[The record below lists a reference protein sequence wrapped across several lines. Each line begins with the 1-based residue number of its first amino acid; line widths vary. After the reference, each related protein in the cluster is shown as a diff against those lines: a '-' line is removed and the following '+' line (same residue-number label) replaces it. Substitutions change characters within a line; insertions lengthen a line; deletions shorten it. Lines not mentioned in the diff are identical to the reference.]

1 MSARASNDRWVTS
14 ASFIGAS
21 PADGQFQ
28 IASTAAPVVGHVNLG
43 AQLYTRNG
51 LDVQALYGLEAGKQY
66 VGQVGSLRLGLR
78 F

>member
-28 IASTAAPVVGHVNLG
+28 TVSATAPVVGRVNLG
-43 AQLYTRNG
+43 AQLYSRNG
-51 LDVQALYGLEAGKQY
+51 WDLQALYGLEAGKQY
-66 VGQVGSLRLGLR
+66 LGQVGSLRLALR